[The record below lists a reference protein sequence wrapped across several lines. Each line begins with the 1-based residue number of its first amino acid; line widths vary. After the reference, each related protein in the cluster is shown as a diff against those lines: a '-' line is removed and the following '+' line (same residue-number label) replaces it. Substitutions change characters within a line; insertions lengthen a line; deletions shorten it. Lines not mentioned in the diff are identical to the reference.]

1 MYEVFALLTGK
12 AVMQFLSLQD
22 ADEFIADL
30 ENLYDVD
37 VSALQIRKRLE

>member
-12 AVMQFLSLQD
+12 TVMQFLSLQD

-30 ENLYDVD
+30 ENLYGVD
-37 VSALQIRKRLE
+37 VSALQIRKQLG